1 LKNVNSFTPEEEEGI
16 FLEEMYFENII
27 PTMIQTP
34 KELKVKPIET
44 ELTK

>member
-16 FLEEMYFENII
+16 FLEEMYFESHI
-27 PTMIQTP
+27 PPMTQSP
-34 KELKVKPIET
+34 KERKAKPIET